1 MRCFK
6 TVLAEQDAAGNACG
20 LRGLHVAFLVAEQNA
35 LRQIDGHLFGG
46 SQNHAGLRLA
56 AGTSDLVLAERFFRM
71 VRAEVDAG
79 QRGSCFLKHP
89 THVDVERLEIGLRV
103 VAAADARLVGHDH
116 ERVAR
121 FVKLA
126 SGVQNNFN
134 PLEILATAHV
144 GVIDVDHAVAI
155 EKSGFAHRQA
165 RSPVG

>member
-1 MRCFK
+1 M
-6 TVLAEQDAAGNACG
+6 
-20 LRGLHVAFLVAEQNA
+20 
-35 LRQIDGHLFGG
+35 RQIDGHLFGG

-126 SGVQNNFN
+126 SGVQNTFN